1 MEQIEVLEKTGLN
14 WSVRKEELTTQ
25 SGIIVPNKVALVRD
39 DTNAILSVMGDGY
52 QEYQNSELLELLY
65 RINQS
70 TGLDV
75 CNGGDFGGGQKVWF
89 QFKTNDLRLGDD
101 KVEGYLTGS
110 NSFDGSTSLGF
121 GNSTITISCMNS
133 YFAATKQLDSK
144 IRHSA
149 NLKPRVEKILFGIDQ
164 LLIDEKKTFE
174 TIKILSET
182 PMKENLKDIIIA
194 TVFDVPEVKDVKN
207 TDLSTRMKNKIE
219 LFDMDW
225 TKEINGKGNTLWGA
239 MSSITSYTSHHIN
252 KREDRRRELKMF
264 GRSGDIDRAVW
275 KKVTAQLP
283 ALAMAY

>member
-39 DTNAILSVMGDGY
+39 DTNAILSVMSDGY

-101 KVEGYLTGS
+101 KVEGYVTGT
-110 NSFDGSTSLGF
+110 NSFDGSTSLAF
-121 GNSTITISCMNS
+121 GHSTFTISCLNS
-133 YFAATKQLDSK
+133 FFSANKQLDSK

-149 NLKPRVEKILFGIDQ
+149 NLKPRVEKILCGIDQ
-164 LLIDEKKTFE
+164 LLLEEKKTFE
-174 TIKILSET
+174 TIKLLSET
-182 PMKENLKDIIIA
+182 PMKENLKDMIIA
-194 TVFDVPEVKDVKN
+194 TVFDLPEVKDAKE
-207 TDLSTRMKNKIE
+207 LSTRKKNQIE
-219 LFDMDW
+219 LFELDW
-225 TKEINGKGNTLWGA
+225 NKEINQKNSTLWGCL
-239 MSSITSYTSHHIN
+239 SSVTRFTTHSIN
-252 KREDRRRELKMF
+252 KNQDRRRELKMF

-283 ALAMAY
+283 MSAMAY

>member
-14 WSVRKEELTTQ
+14 WSVRKEELTTK

-39 DTNAILSVMGDGY
+39 DTNEILSVMGDGY

-101 KVEGYLTGS
+101 KVEGYVTGC
-110 NSFDGSTSLGF
+110 NSYDGSSSLAF
-121 GNSTITISCMNS
+121 GHSTFTISCLNS
-133 YFAATKQLDSK
+133 FFSANKQLDSK

-149 NLKPRVEKILFGIDQ
+149 NLKPRVEKILCGIDQ
-164 LLIDEKKTFE
+164 LLLEEKKTFE
-174 TIKILSET
+174 TIKLLSET
-182 PMKENLKDIIIA
+182 PMKENLKDMIIA
-194 TVFDVPEVKDVKN
+194 TVFDLPEVKDAKE
-207 TDLSTRMKNKIE
+207 LSTRKKNQIE
-219 LFDMDW
+219 LFELDW
-225 TKEINGKGNTLWGA
+225 NKEINQKNSTLWGCL
-239 MSSITSYTSHHIN
+239 SSVTRFTTHSIN
-252 KREDRRRELKMF
+252 KNQDRRRELKMF

-283 ALAMAY
+283 MSAMTY